1 MGSPPPGTA
10 VAGPAANLDSILAG
24 GPMNTLTLHSR
35 RRMSLRESLV
45 VVSSVLALA
54 FGAVAPSAVQAK
66 NRFVFANES
75 DYDTMDP
82 HAAFDVGRVAVRLNL
97 YDGLMRWQD
106 NPAVLV
112 PWVAESHTISSDGLI
127 YTFKMRRDVKFHDGS
142 PVSADD
148 VVYSMER
155 ILAMGKGAAAVFKQ
169 MIGPGQTRA
178 VDSHTVEFKLSKP
191 SAIFLSMVPEVHILN
206 KALVSKHE
214 KDGDLGAAWLSR
226 NEAGSGAFKLKQFD
240 PAVGFV
246 AERYPEHF
254 MGWGEKY
261 LDEIEFRAVKDT
273 NTRVLGLQKGDF
285 NGVGGYLQSDLLKK
299 LGEGA
304 NTKVLEAES
313 MRIMLFQINNQ
324 RPPLTDVH
332 VRRAIN
338 HAFDYDGFNKEIL
351 GGLVERN
358 PTPLPNT
365 IWGNPK
371 DVKGY
376 DYSIEKA
383 KAELAKASVKVDRP
397 LEIVYLVGFSQSEQ
411 AAALLQNGLTKVGI
425 ESKVVGVPWP
435 TMVEKAAKPETNPD
449 LSVYWISTYYADP
462 HNWVGEMYHSGAWGT
477 FKSNS
482 FYKNPKVDALLD
494 QALRST
500 DQDERAKL
508 YADATRI
515 VVEDAA
521 GLWIYNTKWYG
532 PYSKNLQGVRFCPIG
547 NAQEMRT
554 AYYQ

>member
-1 MGSPPPGTA
+1 
-10 VAGPAANLDSILAG
+10 
-24 GPMNTLTLHSR
+24 
-35 RRMSLRESLV
+35 
-45 VVSSVLALA
+45 
-54 FGAVAPSAVQAK
+54 
-66 NRFVFANES
+66 
-75 DYDTMDP
+75 
-82 HAAFDVGRVAVRLNL
+82 
-97 YDGLMRWQD
+97 
-106 NPAVLV
+106 
-112 PWVAESHTISSDGLI
+112 
-127 YTFKMRRDVKFHDGS
+127 
-142 PVSADD
+142 
-148 VVYSMER
+148 
-155 ILAMGKGAAAVFKQ
+155 
-169 MIGPGQTRA
+169 
-178 VDSHTVEFKLSKP
+178 
-191 SAIFLSMVPEVHILN
+191 
-206 KALVSKHE
+206 
-214 KDGDLGAAWLSR
+214 
-226 NEAGSGAFKLKQFD
+226 
-240 PAVGFV
+240 
-246 AERYPEHF
+246 

-324 RPPLTDVH
+324 RAPLTDVH

-338 HAFDYDGFNKEIL
+338 YAFDYDGFNKQIL

-376 DYSIEKA
+376 YFSIDKA
-383 KAELAKASVKVDRP
+383 KEELAKAKVKVDRP
-397 LEIVYLVGFSQSEQ
+397 LEIAYLVGFSQTEQ
-411 AAALLQNGLTKVGI
+411 AAALLQNGLTKAGV

-435 TMVEKAAKPETNPD
+435 TMVEKAAKADTSPD
-449 LSVYWISTYYADP
+449 LAVYWISTYYADP

-482 FYKNPKVDALLD
+482 FYKNAKVDEMLEK
-494 QALRST
+494 ALRST
-500 DQDERAKL
+500 DQGERTRL
-508 YADATRI
+508 YEEATRI
-515 VVEDAA
+515 VVDEAA

-532 PYSKNLQGVRFCPIG
+532 PYSKNLQGIRFCPVG
-547 NAQEMRT
+547 SAQEMRT

>member
-1 MGSPPPGTA
+1 
-10 VAGPAANLDSILAG
+10 
-24 GPMNTLTLHSR
+24 MNTLTPLSR
-35 RRMSLRESLV
+35 CRVSLRHALLAGLSA
-45 VVSSVLALA
+45 LALVA
-54 FGAVAPSAVQAK
+54 GAAAPLAVDAK

-82 HAAFDVGRVAVRLNL
+82 HAAFDVGRVAIRLNL

-106 NPAVLV
+106 NPAVLN
-112 PWVAESHTISSDGLI
+112 PWVAESYTISPDALS
-127 YTFKMRRDVKFHDGS
+127 YVFKMRRGVKFHDGS
-142 PVSADD
+142 EVTAND

-191 SAIFLSMVPEVHILN
+191 SAIFLSMVPEVHIVN

-226 NEAGSGAFKLKQFD
+226 NEAGSGAFTLKQFD
-240 PAVGFV
+240 PAIGFV

-261 LDEIEFRAVKDT
+261 LDEIEFRSVKDT

-435 TMVEKAAKPETNPD
+435 TMVEKAAKPETSPD

-500 DQDERAKL
+500 DQAERAKL

-515 VVEDAA
+515 VVDDAA

>member
-1 MGSPPPGTA
+1 
-10 VAGPAANLDSILAG
+10 
-24 GPMNTLTLHSR
+24 MNTLILKSR
-35 RRMSLRESLV
+35 ACVSLRHAL
-45 VVSSVLALA
+45 LGGLTALA
-54 FGAVAPSAVQAK
+54 FVVATAAPLAADAK

-75 DYDTMDP
+75 DYDTLDP
-82 HAAFDVGRVAVRLNL
+82 HAAFDVGRVAIRLNL

-106 NPAVLV
+106 NPAVLN
-112 PWVAESHTISSDGLI
+112 PWVAESHTISPDGLN
-127 YTFKMRRDVKFHDGS
+127 YTFKMRRGVKFHDGTEIT
-142 PVSADD
+142 AQD

-206 KALVSKHE
+206 SALVRKNE

-226 NEAGSGAFKLKQFD
+226 NGAGSGAFKLKQFD
-240 PAVGFV
+240 PAIGFV
-246 AERYPEHF
+246 AERFPEHF

-261 LDEIEFRAVKDT
+261 LDEIEFRSVKDT

-299 LGEGA
+299 LAEA
-304 NTKVLEAES
+304 PSTKVLEAES
-313 MRIMLFQINNQ
+313 MRVMLFQINNQ
-324 RPPLTDVH
+324 RAPLNDVH

-338 HAFDYDGFNKEIL
+338 HAFDYDGFNEQIL

-376 DYSIEKA
+376 DFSIEKA
-383 KAELAKASVKVDRP
+383 KAELAKASVKIDRP

-435 TMVEKAAKPETNPD
+435 TMVEKAAKPDTNPD

-482 FYKNPKVDALLD
+482 FYKNEKVDALLD

-500 DQDERAKL
+500 DQGERAKL
-508 YADATRI
+508 YEEATRI
-515 VVEDAA
+515 IVDEAA

-532 PYSKNLQGVRFCPIG
+532 PYSRNLQGIRFCPVG
-547 NAQEMRT
+547 SAQEMRT